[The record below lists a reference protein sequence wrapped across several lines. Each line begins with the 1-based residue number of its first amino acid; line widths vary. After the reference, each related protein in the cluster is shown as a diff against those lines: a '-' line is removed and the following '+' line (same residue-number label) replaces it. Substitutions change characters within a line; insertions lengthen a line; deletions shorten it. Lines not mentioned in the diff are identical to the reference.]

1 MKYRLLTL
9 LGLIALSG
17 ASMPAWSQDYDDVY
31 YDAKKD
37 NGEKTILKPAATQ
50 VKSQPQRVVVS
61 GSQPYKVTIQSGS
74 NIVNGRDVDEY
85 NRRNGYEYYDTTGYA
100 SALDENQGDFSNTQ
114 RIERFYNPDIVIN
127 SNDNDL
133 ITLYYDSAP
142 TVNLTIG
149 SSWWGPSIGWGWS
162 GWYGPRW
169 SYSYYDPWFY
179 SSWYG
184 PHWYAGWSWG
194 WYDPLFSW
202 GWGWGGPGYHWGW
215 DGPGHHWGWGGPG
228 PRPNDWA
235 WGRGHGW
242 NSRNEGGRRP
252 MGYALGNSGRSGYAS
267 ANGSNSVAGRRPMNI
282 SSNNRNFNYNNNSG
296 STSNGGVRTTTVTGH
311 RGASSS
317 TGNVNTTNNAG
328 NMNRA
333 NVGNVS
339 SMGRRP
345 ASNNSSSTAS
355 RVYVPSTQ
363 RRSTESVSNSSRSS
377 SSWNTT
383 RSNSSSS
390 SWGGSRSWG
399 GSSSGSFGG
408 GGFSGGG
415 GHSGGFS
422 GGGGHRR

>member
-37 NGEKTILKPAATQ
+37 NAEKTILKPAATQ
-50 VKSQPQRVVVS
+50 VKSQPQRVVIS
-61 GSQPYKVTIQSGS
+61 GSQPYKVTVQRSS
-74 NIVNGRDVDEY
+74 DIVNGRDVDEY
-85 NRRNGYEYYDTTGYA
+85 NRRNNYENYDTTGYA
-100 SALDENQGDFSNTQ
+100 SAFNENQGDFSNTQ

-133 ITLYYDSAP
+133 ITLYYDSTP

-202 GWGWGGPGYHWGW
+202 GWGWSDPFWGW
-215 DGPGHHWGWGGPG
+215 GGPGHHWGWGGPG
-228 PRPNDWA
+228 PRPGDWA
-235 WGRGHGW
+235 WGGGRGW

-252 MGYALGNSGRSGYAS
+252 MGYASNNGGRSGYAS
-267 ANGSNSVAGRRPMNI
+267 ANGGNAVTGRRPMGV
-282 SSNNRNFNYNNNSG
+282 SSNNRNFNYSNNPS
-296 STSNGGVRTTTVTGH
+296 STNNGGVRTTTVTGH
-311 RGASSS
+311 RGASSTYSS
-317 TGNVNTTNNAG
+317 TGNVNNTNNAG
-328 NMNRA
+328 NMSRA

-339 SMGRRP
+339 SMSRRP
-345 ASNNSSSTAS
+345 MSNNNSSTTG
-355 RVYVPSTQ
+355 RVSVPSTQ
-363 RRSTESVSNSSRSS
+363 RRSTETVDNSSRSS

-415 GHSGGFS
+415 HSGGFS